1 LLRAGEKLLKKATV
15 MGSLVL
21 DITMQPE
28 SKENKNLE
36 ELFGQGKV
44 TNLSGVSFY
53 PGGCVGN
60 TGMAL
65 KKLGLSVTLCGN
77 TGDDFPGRVLKTLI
91 SESGALPDINVYDS
105 FPTSVG
111 IAMTPAGMDKISFF
125 LKGASQ
131 QYTSADA
138 SRIPEDTDLFHF
150 GYPPTMES
158 LYSNDG
164 EELEK
169 LFRTVKSLGVTTSLD
184 TALPAA
190 GSSHS
195 RVDWKPILEKVL
207 RHVDIFVPSIEECLF
222 MLDKEA
228 YKKRVSEHPGED
240 IAKLVTEDEIRHV
253 ADTFLGM
260 GAKIVLL
267 KLGMKGLYLKTAPG
281 LNGLGRAFGES
292 AELWE
297 EKELRIFPVSVPE
310 VVSTT
315 GAGDTAIAGFLA
327 AVLHGDTP
335 ETALSAA
342 VYTASR
348 CVMSKDTIS
357 LIEDYTSIR
366 EKALITKHISSNTP
380 DQTLWHY
387 MPAADL
393 YERNR

>member
-1 LLRAGEKLLKKATV
+1 MKKATV

-28 SKENKNLE
+28 SKEKKTLVE
-36 ELFGQGKV
+36 FIGQGKV

-65 KKLGLSVTLCGN
+65 KKLGVPVTLCGN

-91 SESGALPDINVYDS
+91 SESGALPDINVYAS
-105 FPTSVG
+105 FPTSIG

-138 SRIPEDTDLFHF
+138 SRIPADTDLFHF

-158 LYSNDG
+158 LYSNGG

-169 LFRTVKSLGVTTSLD
+169 LFRSVKSLGVTTSLD

-190 GSSHS
+190 GSVHS
-195 RVDWKPILEKVL
+195 RVDWKPILKKVL
-207 RHVDIFVPSIEECLF
+207 KYVDIFVPSIEECLF

-228 YKKRVSEHPGED
+228 YKERVSQHPGED
-240 IAKLVTEDEIRHV
+240 IALIVSDDEIRSI
-253 ADTFLGM
+253 ADTFLKF

-267 KLGMKGLYLKTAPG
+267 KLGMKGLYLKTATV
-281 LNGLGRAFGES
+281 LKNLGRAFGET
-292 AELWE
+292 AESWE
-297 EKELRIFPVSVPE
+297 GKELRIFPVPVSE

-348 CVMSKDTIS
+348 CVMSKDTTS
-357 LIEDYTSIR
+357 LIEGYETLR
-366 EKALITKHISSNTP
+366 EKALKTNHNLSDEP

-387 MPAADL
+387 RADADL

>member
-1 LLRAGEKLLKKATV
+1 MKKATV

-28 SKENKNLE
+28 SKEKKTLE
-36 ELFGQGKV
+36 EFIGQGKV

-65 KKLGLSVTLCGN
+65 KKLGVPVTLCGN

-91 SESGALPDINVYDS
+91 SESGALPDINVYAS
-105 FPTSVG
+105 FPTSIG

-138 SRIPEDTDLFHF
+138 SRIPADTDLFHF

-158 LYSNDG
+158 LYSNGG

-169 LFRTVKSLGVTTSLD
+169 LFRSVKSLGVTTSLD

-190 GSSHS
+190 GSVHS
-195 RVDWKPILEKVL
+195 RVDWKPILKKVL
-207 RHVDIFVPSIEECLF
+207 KYVDIFVPSIEECLF

-228 YKKRVSEHPGED
+228 YKERVSQHPGED
-240 IAKLVTEDEIRHV
+240 IALIVSDDEIRSI
-253 ADTFLGM
+253 ADTFLKF

-267 KLGMKGLYLKTAPG
+267 KLGMKGLYLKTATV
-281 LNGLGRAFGES
+281 LKNLGRAFGET
-292 AELWE
+292 AESWE
-297 EKELRIFPVSVPE
+297 GKELRIFPVPVSE

-348 CVMSKDTIS
+348 CVMSKDTTS
-357 LIEDYTSIR
+357 LIEGYETLR
-366 EKALITKHISSNTP
+366 EKALKTNHNLSDKP

-387 MPAADL
+387 RADADL

>member
-1 LLRAGEKLLKKATV
+1 MKKATV

-28 SKENKNLE
+28 SKEKKTLE
-36 ELFGQGKV
+36 EFIGQGKV

-65 KKLGLSVTLCGN
+65 KKLGVPVTLCGN

-91 SESGALPDINVYDS
+91 SESGALPDINVYAS
-105 FPTSVG
+105 FPTSIG

-138 SRIPEDTDLFHF
+138 LRMPADTDLFHF

-158 LYSNDG
+158 MYSNGG

-169 LFRTVKSLGVTTSLD
+169 LFRSVKSLGVTTSLD

-190 GSSHS
+190 GSVHS
-195 RVDWKPILEKVL
+195 RVDWKPILKKVL
-207 RHVDIFVPSIEECLF
+207 KYVDIFVPSIEECLF

-228 YKKRVSEHPGED
+228 YKERVSQHPGED
-240 IAKLVTEDEIRHV
+240 IALIVSDDEIRSI
-253 ADTFLGM
+253 ADTFLKF

-267 KLGMKGLYLKTAPG
+267 KLGMKGLYLKTATV
-281 LNGLGRAFGES
+281 LKNLGRAFGET
-292 AELWE
+292 AESWE
-297 EKELRIFPVSVPE
+297 GKELRIFPVPVSE

-348 CVMSKDTIS
+348 CVMSKDTTS
-357 LIEDYTSIR
+357 LIEGYETLR
-366 EKALITKHISSNTP
+366 EKALKTNHNLSDKP

-387 MPAADL
+387 RADADL

>member
-1 LLRAGEKLLKKATV
+1 

-28 SKENKNLE
+28 SKEKKTLE
-36 ELFGQGKV
+36 EFIGQGKV

-65 KKLGLSVTLCGN
+65 KKLGVPVTLCGN

-91 SESGALPDINVYDS
+91 SESGALPDINVYAS

-138 SRIPEDTDLFHF
+138 SRIPADTDLFHF

-158 LYSNDG
+158 MYSNGG

-169 LFRTVKSLGVTTSLD
+169 LFRSVKSLGVTTSLD

-190 GSSHS
+190 GSVHS
-195 RVDWKPILEKVL
+195 RVDWKPILKKVL
-207 RHVDIFVPSIEECLF
+207 KYVDIFVPSIEECLF

-228 YKKRVSEHPGED
+228 YKERVSQHPGED
-240 IAKLVTEDEIRHV
+240 IALIVSDDEIRCI
-253 ADTFLGM
+253 ADTFLEM

-267 KLGMKGLYLKTAPG
+267 KLGMKGLYLKTATV
-281 LNGLGRAFGES
+281 LKNLGRAFGET
-292 AELWE
+292 AESWE
-297 EKELRIFPVSVPE
+297 GKELRIFPVPVSE

-348 CVMSKDTIS
+348 CVMSKDTTS
-357 LIEDYTSIR
+357 LIEGYETLR
-366 EKALITKHISSNTP
+366 EKALKTNHNLSDKP

-387 MPAADL
+387 RADADL

>member
-1 LLRAGEKLLKKATV
+1 

-28 SKENKNLE
+28 SKEKKTLVE
-36 ELFGQGKV
+36 FIGQGKV

-65 KKLGLSVTLCGN
+65 KKLGVPVTLCGN

-91 SESGALPDINVYDS
+91 SESGALPDINVYAS
-105 FPTSVG
+105 FPTSIG

-138 SRIPEDTDLFHF
+138 SRIPADTDLFHF

-158 LYSNDG
+158 LYSNGG

-169 LFRTVKSLGVTTSLD
+169 LFRSVKSLGVTTSLD

-190 GSSHS
+190 GSVHS
-195 RVDWKPILEKVL
+195 RVDWKPILKKVL
-207 RHVDIFVPSIEECLF
+207 KYVDIFVPSIEECLF

-228 YKKRVSEHPGED
+228 YKERVSQHPGED
-240 IAKLVTEDEIRHV
+240 IALIVSDDEIRSI
-253 ADTFLGM
+253 ADTFLKF

-267 KLGMKGLYLKTAPG
+267 KLGMKGLYLKTATV
-281 LNGLGRAFGES
+281 LKNLGRAFGET
-292 AELWE
+292 AESWE
-297 EKELRIFPVSVPE
+297 GKELRIFPVPVSE

-348 CVMSKDTIS
+348 CVMSKDTTS
-357 LIEDYTSIR
+357 LIEGYETLR
-366 EKALITKHISSNTP
+366 EKALKTNHNLSDKP

-387 MPAADL
+387 RADADL

>member
-1 LLRAGEKLLKKATV
+1 MKKATV

-28 SKENKNLE
+28 SKEKKTLE
-36 ELFGQGKV
+36 EFIGQGKV

-65 KKLGLSVTLCGN
+65 KKLGVPVTLCGN

-91 SESGALPDINVYDS
+91 SESGALPDINVYAS
-105 FPTSVG
+105 FPTSIG

-138 SRIPEDTDLFHF
+138 LRMPADTDLFHF

-158 LYSNDG
+158 MYSNGG

-169 LFRTVKSLGVTTSLD
+169 LFRSVKSLGVTTSLD

-190 GSSHS
+190 GSVHS
-195 RVDWKPILEKVL
+195 RVDWNPILKKVL
-207 RHVDIFVPSIEECLF
+207 KYVDLFVPSIEECLF

-228 YKKRVSEHPGED
+228 YKKRVSQHPGED
-240 IAKLVTEDEIRHV
+240 IALIVSDDEIRCI
-253 ADTFLGM
+253 ADTFLEM

-267 KLGMKGLYLKTAPG
+267 KLGMKGLYLKTATV
-281 LNGLGRAFGES
+281 LKNLGRAFGET
-292 AELWE
+292 AESWE
-297 EKELRIFPVSVPE
+297 GKELRIFPVPVSE

-335 ETALSAA
+335 ETALSSA

-348 CVMSKDTIS
+348 CVMSKDTTS
-357 LIEDYTSIR
+357 LIEGYDTLR
-366 EKALITKHISSNTP
+366 EKALKTKHNLSDEP
-380 DQTLWHY
+380 DQALWHY
-387 MPAADL
+387 RADADL
-393 YERNR
+393 YERHR

>member
-1 LLRAGEKLLKKATV
+1 MKKATV

-28 SKENKNLE
+28 SKEKKMLA
-36 ELFGQGKV
+36 ELIGQGKV
-44 TNLSGVSFY
+44 TNLSGISFY

-65 KKLGLSVTLCGN
+65 KKLGVPVTLCGN

-91 SESGALPDINVYDS
+91 SESGALPDINIYAS

-111 IAMTPAGMDKISFF
+111 IAITPAGMDKISFF

-138 SRIPEDTDLFHF
+138 SRMPADTDLFHF

-158 LYSNDG
+158 LYSDGG

-169 LFRTVKSLGVTTSLD
+169 LFRSVKSLGVTTSLD

-190 GSSHS
+190 GSAHS
-195 RVDWKPILEKVL
+195 RVDWKPILKKVL
-207 RHVDIFVPSIEECLF
+207 KYVDIFVPSIEECLF

-228 YKKRVSEHPGED
+228 YKNRVSQHPGED
-240 IAKLVTEDEIRHV
+240 IALIVSDDEIRSI
-253 ADTFLGM
+253 ADTFLEF

-267 KLGMKGLYLKTAPG
+267 KLGMKGLYLKTATV
-281 LNGLGRAFGES
+281 LKNLGRAFGET
-292 AELWE
+292 AEPWE
-297 EKELRIFPVSVPE
+297 GKELRIFPVPVSE

-348 CVMSKDTIS
+348 CVMSKDTTS
-357 LIEDYTSIR
+357 LIEGYEMIR
-366 EKALITKHISSNTP
+366 EKALKTKHNFSFNP

-387 MPAADL
+387 RAEADL

>member
-1 LLRAGEKLLKKATV
+1 MKKATV

-28 SKENKNLE
+28 SKEKKTLE
-36 ELFGQGKV
+36 EFIGQGKV

-65 KKLGLSVTLCGN
+65 KKLGVPVTLCGN

-91 SESGALPDINVYDS
+91 SESGALPDINVYAS

-138 SRIPEDTDLFHF
+138 SRIPADTDLFHF

-158 LYSNDG
+158 MYSNGG

-169 LFRTVKSLGVTTSLD
+169 LFRSVKSLGVTTSLD

-190 GSSHS
+190 GSVHS
-195 RVDWKPILEKVL
+195 RVDWNPILKKVL
-207 RHVDIFVPSIEECLF
+207 KYVDLFVPSIEECLF

-228 YKKRVSEHPGED
+228 YKERVSQHPGED
-240 IAKLVTEDEIRHV
+240 IALIVSDDEIRSI
-253 ADTFLGM
+253 ADTFLKF

-267 KLGMKGLYLKTAPG
+267 KLGMKGLYLKTATV
-281 LNGLGRAFGES
+281 LKNLGRAFGET
-292 AELWE
+292 AESWE
-297 EKELRIFPVSVPE
+297 GKELRIFPVPVSE

-335 ETALSAA
+335 EAALSAA

-348 CVMSKDTIS
+348 CVMSKDTTS
-357 LIEDYTSIR
+357 LIEGYETLR
-366 EKALITKHISSNTP
+366 EKALKTNHNLSDKP
-380 DQTLWHY
+380 DQALWHY
-387 MPAADL
+387 RADADL

>member
-1 LLRAGEKLLKKATV
+1 MKKATV

-28 SKENKNLE
+28 SKEKKTLVE
-36 ELFGQGKV
+36 FIGQGKV

-65 KKLGLSVTLCGN
+65 KKLGVPVTLCGN

-91 SESGALPDINVYDS
+91 SESGALPDINVYAS
-105 FPTSVG
+105 FPTSIG

-138 SRIPEDTDLFHF
+138 SRIPADTDLFHF

-158 LYSNDG
+158 LYSNGG

-169 LFRTVKSLGVTTSLD
+169 LFRSVKSLGVTTSLD

-190 GSSHS
+190 GSVHS
-195 RVDWKPILEKVL
+195 RVDWKPILKKVL
-207 RHVDIFVPSIEECLF
+207 KYVDIFVPSIEECLF

-228 YKKRVSEHPGED
+228 YKERVSQHPGED
-240 IAKLVTEDEIRHV
+240 IALIVSDDEIRCI
-253 ADTFLGM
+253 ADTFLEM

-267 KLGMKGLYLKTAPG
+267 KLGMKGLYLKTATV
-281 LNGLGRAFGES
+281 LKNLGRAFGET
-292 AELWE
+292 AESWE
-297 EKELRIFPVSVPE
+297 GKELRIFPVPVSE

-348 CVMSKDTIS
+348 CVMSKDTTS
-357 LIEDYTSIR
+357 LIEGYETLR
-366 EKALITKHISSNTP
+366 EKALKTNHNLSDKP
-380 DQTLWHY
+380 DQALWHY
-387 MPAADL
+387 RADADL

>member
-1 LLRAGEKLLKKATV
+1 
-15 MGSLVL
+15 
-21 DITMQPE
+21 
-28 SKENKNLE
+28 
-36 ELFGQGKV
+36 
-44 TNLSGVSFY
+44 
-53 PGGCVGN
+53 
-60 TGMAL
+60 
-65 KKLGLSVTLCGN
+65 
-77 TGDDFPGRVLKTLI
+77 
-91 SESGALPDINVYDS
+91 
-105 FPTSVG
+105 
-111 IAMTPAGMDKISFF
+111 MTPAGMDKISFF

-138 SRIPEDTDLFHF
+138 SRIPADTDLFHF

-158 LYSNDG
+158 LYSNGG

-169 LFRTVKSLGVTTSLD
+169 LFRSVKSLGVTTSLD

-190 GSSHS
+190 GSVHS
-195 RVDWKPILEKVL
+195 RVDWKPILKKVL
-207 RHVDIFVPSIEECLF
+207 KYVDIFVPSIEECLF

-228 YKKRVSEHPGED
+228 YKERVSQHPGED
-240 IAKLVTEDEIRHV
+240 IALIVSDDEIRCI
-253 ADTFLGM
+253 ADTFLEM

-267 KLGMKGLYLKTAPG
+267 KLGMKGLYLKTATV
-281 LNGLGRAFGES
+281 LKNLGRAFGET
-292 AELWE
+292 AEPWE
-297 EKELRIFPVSVPE
+297 RKEFRIFPVLVSE

-348 CVMSKDTIS
+348 CVMSKDTTS
-357 LIEDYTSIR
+357 LIEGYETLR
-366 EKALITKHISSNTP
+366 EKALKTNHNLSDKP

-387 MPAADL
+387 RADADL

>member
-1 LLRAGEKLLKKATV
+1 MKKATV

-28 SKENKNLE
+28 SKEKKTLE
-36 ELFGQGKV
+36 EFIGQGKV

-65 KKLGLSVTLCGN
+65 KKLGVPVTLCGN

-91 SESGALPDINVYDS
+91 SESGALPDINVYAS
-105 FPTSVG
+105 FPTSIG

-138 SRIPEDTDLFHF
+138 SRMPADTDLFHF

-158 LYSNDG
+158 LYSNGG

-169 LFRTVKSLGVTTSLD
+169 LFRSVKSLGVTTSLD

-190 GSSHS
+190 GSVHS
-195 RVDWKPILEKVL
+195 RVDWKPILKKVL
-207 RHVDIFVPSIEECLF
+207 KYVDIFVPSIEECLF

-228 YKKRVSEHPGED
+228 YKERVSQHPGED
-240 IAKLVTEDEIRHV
+240 IALIVSDDEIRCI
-253 ADTFLGM
+253 ADTFLEM

-267 KLGMKGLYLKTAPG
+267 KLGMKGLYLKTATV
-281 LNGLGRAFGES
+281 LKNLGRAFGET
-292 AELWE
+292 AESWE
-297 EKELRIFPVSVPE
+297 GKELRIFPVPVSE

-348 CVMSKDTIS
+348 CVMSKDTTS
-357 LIEDYTSIR
+357 LIEGYETLR
-366 EKALITKHISSNTP
+366 EKALKTKHNLSDEP
-380 DQTLWHY
+380 DQALWHY
-387 MPAADL
+387 RADADL